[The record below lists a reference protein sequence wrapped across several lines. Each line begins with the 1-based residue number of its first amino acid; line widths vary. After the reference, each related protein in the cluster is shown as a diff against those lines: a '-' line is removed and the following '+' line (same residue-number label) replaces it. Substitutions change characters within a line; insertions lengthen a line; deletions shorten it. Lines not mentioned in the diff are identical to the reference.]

1 MDPFRLAEIA
11 ARAEVLRLRA
21 LARRQAGR
29 AVLAAVAAVFL
40 LAALMGAH
48 AAAAIALSEWVR
60 PVYAVLIV
68 AGADLLMALIFAL
81 LARRDRPGQAERE
94 ALALRRQVRQ
104 QLALQTLLSALLRL
118 LRR

>member
-21 LARRQAGR
+21 MVRRHVNR
-29 AVLAAVAAVFL
+29 ALLAAIAAVFL
-40 LAALMGAH
+40 LAALVAVHVAGAMLLAECVTPIQ
-48 AAAAIALSEWVR
+48 AA
-60 PVYAVLIV
+60 LIV
-68 AGADLLMALIFAL
+68 AGADLLLALIFAL
-81 LARRDRPGQAERE
+81 WAGRDRPSLAERE

-104 QLALQTLLSALLRL
+104 EFAVQTLVSALLRL